1 MIDIITLYIKSD
13 FSDTLPGVAR
23 DEACGGPRLTA
34 GKEAYLMCKKR

>member
-23 DEACGGPRLTA
+23 DEAGPRLTA